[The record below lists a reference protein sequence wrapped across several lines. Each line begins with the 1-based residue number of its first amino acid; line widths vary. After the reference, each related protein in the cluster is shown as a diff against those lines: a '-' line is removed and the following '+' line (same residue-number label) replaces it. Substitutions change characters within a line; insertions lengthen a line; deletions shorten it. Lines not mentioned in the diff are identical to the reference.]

1 MSILLRSA
9 SIQDVSFVAWT
20 IVTAVGISQ
29 TDEAL
34 LKQVAAICS
43 REDVLYSW
51 KNSIIA
57 EFDGQAAG
65 GLCCYEGKRYQAMR
79 GVTFPIIAQHTG
91 NDFSKMDL
99 ETVPG
104 EYYID
109 SMAVLPE
116 YRHRGV
122 ATALLTEGIRQ
133 ATELGIKQV
142 SMIVSP
148 ENPAAQRLYESMGFR
163 YRGNISA
170 FGEPYRKMIKE
181 I

>member
-9 SIQDVSFVAWT
+9 TIQDVPFVAWT

-29 TDEAL
+29 ADEAL
-34 LKQVAAICS
+34 LKQVATICS

-51 KNSIIA
+51 INCIIA
-57 EFDGQAAG
+57 EFDGHAAG
-65 GLCCYEGKRYQAMR
+65 GLCCYDGKRYQEMR
-79 GVTFPIIAQHTG
+79 RITFPIIAQHTG
-91 NDFSKMDL
+91 KDFSEMDL

-104 EYYID
+104 EYYLD

-122 ATALLTEGIRQ
+122 ATALLNEGIRQ
-133 ATELGIKQV
+133 AAELGINRA
-142 SMIVSP
+142 SMIVSL
-148 ENPAAQRLYESMGFR
+148 ENPAAQRLYESLGFR
-163 YRGNISA
+163 HKGDLSA
-170 FGEPYRKMIKE
+170 FGEPYRKMIME